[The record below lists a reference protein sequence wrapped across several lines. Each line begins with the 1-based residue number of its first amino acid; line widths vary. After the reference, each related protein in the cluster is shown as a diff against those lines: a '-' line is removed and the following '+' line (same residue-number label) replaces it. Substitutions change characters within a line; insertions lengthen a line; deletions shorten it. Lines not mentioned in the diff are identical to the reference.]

1 MKRFNETPLEGDR
14 RSQARSVFS
23 KNKSQVGSK
32 VASNVSR
39 SIFSQQQKKMDI
51 YKAVDKLDDL
61 QIDQISAIISNNP
74 KPENPPE
81 EEMPPVDQDE
91 VGGEE
96 GDVVK
101 DLPEDDKLTSVSALK
116 PTQSQVSA
124 MSGRTYISN
133 LQNQLLEEKVARQNL
148 EKELEELKKIS
159 SEITSQLSQ
168 I

>member
-1 MKRFNETPLEGDR
+1 
-14 RSQARSVFS
+14 
-23 KNKSQVGSK
+23 
-32 VASNVSR
+32 
-39 SIFSQQQKKMDI
+39 MDI

-101 DLPEDDKLTSVSALK
+101 DLPEEDKLTSVSALK
-116 PTQSQVSA
+116 PTQS
-124 MSGRTYISN
+124 
-133 LQNQLLEEKVARQNL
+133 
-148 EKELEELKKIS
+148 
-159 SEITSQLSQ
+159 
-168 I
+168 

>member
-23 KNKSQVGSK
+23 KNKSQAGSK

-81 EEMPPVDQDE
+81 EDMPPVDQDE

-96 GDVVK
+96 ADVVK
-101 DLPEDDKLTSVSALK
+101 ELEEDKLTSVSALK
-116 PTQSQVSA
+116 PNQSQVSA